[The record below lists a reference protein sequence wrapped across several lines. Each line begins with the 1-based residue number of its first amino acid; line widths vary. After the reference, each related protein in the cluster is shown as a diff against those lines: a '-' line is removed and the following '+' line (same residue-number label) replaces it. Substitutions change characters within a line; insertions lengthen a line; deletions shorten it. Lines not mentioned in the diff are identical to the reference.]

1 MMPEPTVYVVD
12 DDDGMRESLE
22 WLISSVGLRART
34 FPSGQECL
42 DQLGPDSPGCL
53 VLDVRLRGMS
63 GMELHREL
71 RRRGIHLPAIMIT
84 GYAEVSGAVQAM
96 KDGALDYIQKP
107 FDEQALLDRIHSA
120 LARDAASR
128 EARARREA
136 VLARMETL
144 TPRERQVLDPV
155 VEGKTNQEISDE
167 LHIKRKTVEVHRG
180 NMMKKMRVSN
190 VTELVRSVLLARE
203 EQ

>member
-42 DQLGPDSPGCL
+42 DHLGPDSPGCL

>member
-1 MMPEPTVYVVD
+1 MIPEPTVYVVD

-42 DQLGPDSPGCL
+42 DHLGPDSPGCL

-107 FDEQALLDRIHSA
+107 FDEQVLLDRIHSA
-120 LARDAASR
+120 LARDAESR

-155 VEGKTNQEISDE
+155 VDGKTNQEISDE

-203 EQ
+203 ED